1 MRMAHPVDILDQKD
15 PLRGP
20 LVGSLLLHAAVVGVL
35 FCYWYVINRPRAS
48 IGEQN
53 PGGGPS
59 FSVSPVKSIPIP
71 QQQAPPNPVAHNRK
85 STVPA
90 PKEKKTTEEKQ
101 PEKDVVKLQEK
112 RRHKKEARREH
123 HKKRYEEPAPPNQV
137 YSRSAPAVSNP
148 MYAGPSGSGRV
159 GLGPNSPF
167 GTRLGWYG
175 EIVRQRIAQ
184 NWKTAGLYAASQRSP
199 TIIGFTIE
207 RDGSVRNVQVVQ
219 SSGNPTIDNS
229 ALRAVYNANPLPR
242 LPAQVSGSSVSAQFT
257 FNLH

>member
-1 MRMAHPVDILDQKD
+1 MPHTADILDQKD

-20 LVGSLLLHAAVVGVL
+20 LMGSLLLHAAVVGVL

-71 QQQAPPNPVAHNRK
+71 QQQAPPNPVAHNTK

-90 PKEKKTTEEKQ
+90 PKEKKTTEKKQ
-101 PEKDVVKLQEK
+101 PEKNVVKLQEK
-112 RRHKKEARREH
+112 RRHKKETRHAH
-123 HKKRYEEPAPPNQV
+123 HKQHYEEPAPPNQV

-148 MYAGPSGSGRV
+148 MYAGPSGSGHV

-167 GTRLGWYG
+167 GTRLGWYA

-184 NWKTAGLYAASQRSP
+184 NWKTTGLYAASQRAP
-199 TIIGFTIE
+199 AIIGFVIG
-207 RDGSVRNVQVVQ
+207 RDGSVRDVQVVQ
-219 SSGNPTIDNS
+219 SSGNPMIDNT
-229 ALRAVYNANPLPR
+229 AMRAVYNANPLPR

-257 FNLH
+257 FNLK